1 MIRTAAD
8 VTATDVT
15 DIFYLLNHSIPDLR
29 QERTYTA
36 SAAVTSVWKRQ
47 WLVRLGKGLL
57 PSLHR
62 SWRSSW
68 TGSSPST
75 RYSTVLQTNSAV
87 GNDIVLQVS
96 AHQKKDIWR
105 AIAKDVRTL
114 GVHQRRSTHCLKR
127 WENIRRWSKKTA
139 EAQLGRGARRTMT
152 PLMFRILAVA
162 YPELDGRL
170 RASQQTQGGE
180 YNIIQRTLR
189 AVKVSGWGRRS
200 VGFPRPGR
208 VP

>member
-1 MIRTAAD
+1 MVRTTADVTAAD
-8 VTATDVT
+8 VTA
-15 DIFYLLNHSIPDLR
+15 IFYLFNHSIPDLR

-47 WLVRLGKGLL
+47 WLVRLGKGPL
-57 PSLHR
+57 PSLQR

-75 RYSTVLQTNSAV
+75 RYSMVLQTNRVGMWATHLDSAV
-87 GNDIVLQVS
+87 GNDFSSSPVHIMEVS

-114 GVHQRRSTHCLKR
+114 GVHHRRSTHCRKR
-127 WENIRRWSKKTA
+127 WEDIRRWSKKTA
-139 EAQLGRGARRTMT
+139 EAQLGMASQCGRGARRTMT

-180 YNIIQRTLR
+180 YNIIQRT
-189 AVKVSGWGRRS
+189 
-200 VGFPRPGR
+200 
-208 VP
+208 